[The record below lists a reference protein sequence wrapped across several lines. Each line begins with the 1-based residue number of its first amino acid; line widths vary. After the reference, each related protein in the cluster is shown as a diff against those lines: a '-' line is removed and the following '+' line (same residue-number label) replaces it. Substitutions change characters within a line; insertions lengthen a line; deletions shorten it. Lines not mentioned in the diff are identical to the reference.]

1 MHSFSVLTHD
11 RDYLL
16 LLGRMLAA
24 HSVEQEQE
32 NKRPW
37 TFLFNGAA
45 DSGKSLVAIGADTVF
60 RPQLYPK
67 GDVSR
72 TIKAD
77 LWLAPG
83 EINPDKIPVSY
94 KNYNYQEYFDRHSLD
109 TALSRFH
116 RQSPGA
122 VMCIAANIQR
132 TAQGAFNYAAA
143 GNMGSRYLHAELT
156 FGAMTENGVRKIDVI
171 ARDERLYQSLNKS
184 GLVLPAS

>member
-83 EINPDKIPVSY
+83 EINPDKIPVSF
-94 KNYNYQEYFDRHSLD
+94 KNYNYEECFNRHSLD
-109 TALSRFH
+109 TTLSRFH

-132 TAQGAFNYAAA
+132 SAYGAFNYAAA
-143 GNMGSRYLHAELT
+143 GNMGSHYLHAELT
-156 FGAMTENGVRKIDVI
+156 FQDMTDNNLRKIEVT
-171 ARDERLYQSLNKS
+171 ARDERLYQSLKKS
-184 GLVLPAS
+184 ALVLSVS